1 LNEVPH
7 QGVSVTLN
15 DNGTHAVPHIWR
27 EIERR
32 SAALGFDMPSDMR
45 TGALLK
51 ALAASK
57 PQSRLL
63 ELGTGTGLATACL
76 LAGMDSA
83 SRLVSVDNDARIQA
97 IARESLG
104 SDNRVTFELADG
116 LEFIRAQPHQSFDL
130 VFADAWAGKYDG
142 VDETLALVRRGGF
155 FIGDDMLPQAN
166 WPKNQEARVDGL
178 VAHLEGLAG
187 WTTVTLCWGSGLV
200 IAVRT

>member
-1 LNEVPH
+1 MLDDSGA
-7 QGVSVTLN
+7 Q
-15 DNGTHAVPHIWR
+15 AVPHIWS

-32 SAALGFDMPSDMR
+32 TAELGFDKPSDMR

-57 PQSRLL
+57 PHGRLL

-83 SRLVSVDNDARIQA
+83 SLLVTVDIDAQVQA
-97 IARESLG
+97 VARELLG
-104 SDNRVTFELADG
+104 SDSRISFELADG
-116 LEFIRAQPHQSFDL
+116 REFIRTQQHQSFDL

-142 VDETLALVRRGGF
+142 LDDALALVRHGGF

-166 WPKNQEARVDGL
+166 WQEHHQEHAEKL
-178 VAHLEGLAG
+178 VTYLEGLQG
-187 WTTVTLCWGSGLV
+187 WTTMTLSWGSGFV
-200 IAVRT
+200 VSVRL